1 MRTQVSCNA
10 AFAAAAFLA
19 AWTPQGCIG
28 GTSPLECAID
38 TDCPGGFCAAGT
50 CHAGTR
56 TCPALQPTFSSINR
70 NLLQISC
77 GANQNNCH
85 AATSPGVGSG
95 PSFAG
100 DPYRVLVAAPAANR
114 MGTARGLTLVKPGDP
129 GNSFLLLKLRL
140 TDPADPLYGSGQ
152 PASAPGSI
160 CAAAQ
165 DVIAA
170 WIAQGAQDN

>member
-1 MRTQVSCNA
+1 MSANPGSAGYPATIYQLKTGAVAPGASVALDDVLVTGRSA
-10 AFAAAAFLA
+10 
-19 AWTPQGCIG
+19 
-28 GTSPLECAID
+28 
-38 TDCPGGFCAAGT
+38 GGFF
-50 CHAGTR
+50 
-56 TCPALQPTFSSINR
+56 LQ
-70 NLLQISC
+70 
-77 GANQNNCH
+77 
-85 AATSPGVGSG
+85 
-95 PSFAG
+95 
-100 DPYRVLVAAPAANR
+100 
-114 MGTARGLTLVKPGDP
+114 VKPGDP